1 MAFHYPGVGPPSF
14 GRYVELL
21 PVVLEVL
28 RRSGIKAGERVVLYT
43 DTQRNKDQVDAF
55 FGAASLIGA
64 EVCVVMST
72 PRNDPHREPLDLALR
87 AMLGASTVLDL
98 SSISWIYT
106 PPFSQV
112 LDAGVRVLSCMAN
125 VDTCLKCHPRDDV
138 AALARA
144 GGEAIDKADT
154 IRVTSSHG
162 TDLTL
167 NKKGRK
173 GIFQDGLLEGPG
185 SWDNFPSS
193 QCACAPLEDSASGV
207 LIVNEGDILLPLKHF
222 VRTPIRLTI
231 ESGRIVHIEGGAD
244 AALLRAW
251 FERWNDSNSY
261 VVAHIGFGCD
271 PRCEIAAMQLMEWE
285 SYAGNV
291 MIAFGAN
298 DSRFLGGTTRARSHI
313 DIVLLNA
320 DFALDGE
327 QMIERGKFVSPRLLR
342 LQD

>member
-14 GRYVELL
+14 GRYIELL
-21 PVVLEVL
+21 PVAVEVL
-28 RRSGIKAGERVVLYT
+28 RLSGIRAGERVVLYT

-55 FGAASLIGA
+55 FAAATVVGA

-72 PRNDPHREPLDLALR
+72 PRNDPHREPLGLALR
-87 AMLGASTVLDL
+87 AMLDASTVLDL

-106 PPFSQV
+106 PPFSEV
-112 LDAGVRVLSCMAN
+112 LDAGVRVLSCMSS
-125 VDTCLKCHPRDDV
+125 VDTCLKCRPREDI

-144 GGEAIDKADT
+144 GGEAIDKAEV
-154 IRVTSSHG
+154 IRVTSSFG

-167 NKKGRK
+167 SKRGRR
-173 GIFQDGLLEGPG
+173 GVFQEGLLEGPG
-185 SWDNFPSS
+185 SWDNFPSA
-193 QCACAPLEDSASGV
+193 QCACAPLEDSAHGILV
-207 LIVNEGDILLPLKHF
+207 VNEGDILLPLKHF
-222 VRTPIRLTI
+222 VRSPIRITV
-231 ESGRIVHIEGGAD
+231 ESGRITHIHGEGD
-244 AALLRAW
+244 AALLRGW
-251 FERWNDSNSY
+251 FEKWNDPNSY

-298 DSRFLGGTTRARSHI
+298 DGRFLGGKTRARSHI

-327 QMIERGKFVSPRLLR
+327 WMIAGGRFVSARLPRLR
-342 LQD
+342 D

>member
-14 GRYVELL
+14 GRYIELL
-21 PVVLEVL
+21 PVAEEVL
-28 RRSGIKAGERVVLYT
+28 RRSGIQAGERVVLYT

-55 FGAASLIGA
+55 FAAATMIGA

-72 PRNDPHREPLDLALR
+72 PRNDPHREPLGLALR

-112 LDAGVRVLSCMAN
+112 LDAGVRVLSCMSN
-125 VDTCLKCHPRDDV
+125 VDTCLKCRPRDDV

-144 GGEAIDKADT
+144 GGEAIDKAEV
-154 IRVTSSHG
+154 IRVTSSFG
-162 TDLTL
+162 TELIL
-167 NKKGRK
+167 NKRGRR
-173 GIFQDGLLEGPG
+173 GIFQEGLLEGPG
-185 SWDNFPSS
+185 SWDNFPSA
-193 QCACAPLEDSASGV
+193 QCACAPLEDSAEGV
-207 LIVNEGDILLPLKHF
+207 LVVNEGDILLPLKHF
-222 VRTPIRLTI
+222 VRSPIRMTI
-231 ESGRIVHIEGGAD
+231 EAGRIVRIEGGGD
-244 AALLRAW
+244 AALLRGW
-251 FERWNDSNSY
+251 FEKWNDPNSY

-298 DSRFLGGTTRARSHI
+298 DGRFLGGKTRARSHI

-320 DFALDGE
+320 DFVLDGE
-327 QMIERGKFVSPRLLR
+327 RMIEGGRFVSARLPRLR
-342 LQD
+342 E